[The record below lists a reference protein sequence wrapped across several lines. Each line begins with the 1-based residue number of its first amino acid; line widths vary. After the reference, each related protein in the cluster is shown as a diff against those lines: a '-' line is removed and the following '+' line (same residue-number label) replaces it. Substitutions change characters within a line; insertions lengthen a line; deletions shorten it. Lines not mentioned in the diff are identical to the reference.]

1 VRLSDRLSRSQ
12 KDVSSLAAEAPASGP
27 EGTPP
32 VPQPLAESPAAPART
47 PFASPLSSLNVNS
60 APPVVDA
67 LAGLKQRAAL
77 ALFERMGTRFGDS
90 SSSSEEDLRASAV
103 EELSAVIDEEQVPLS
118 PEERRR
124 LIREIADEVMGL
136 GPLQRLL
143 EDPSVTEIM
152 VNRFD
157 QIYIERNGH
166 LTLTGSQFSSDDHLR
181 KVIERIVSRVG
192 RRIDESSP
200 LVDARLEDGSRV
212 NAIIP
217 PLAVNG
223 PSLTIRKF
231 SHVPLT
237 VRNLIEWGSITVEMA
252 ELLSACVRA
261 RLNIIVSGGTGTGKT
276 TLLNVLSSFIPED
289 DRIVTI
295 EDAVELQLQQEHVV
309 RLESRP
315 ANIEGKG
322 AVGIRELVRNSLRMR
337 PDRIIVGEVRSGE
350 SLDMLQA
357 MNTGHDG
364 SLSTVHANSPRDAVA
379 RLETLVL
386 MAGMDLPLRA
396 IREQVS
402 SAVDLIIQ
410 VTRLR
415 DGSRRVTHVT
425 EVQGMEGD
433 IVTLQ
438 DVFLFDYAAGMDPQG
453 RFLGRPVSTGIRP
466 RFLDRFSEL
475 GISVSPA
482 VFGAA
487 MMPMPTGR
495 R

>member
-1 VRLSDRLSRSQ
+1 MRLSDRLSRSNNNGTSANSAESLSPTGGTSQ
-12 KDVSSLAAEAPASGP
+12 PVQGLIDLPSAPQRTPFTSPLAALN
-27 EGTPP
+27 GTPP
-32 VPQPLAESPAAPART
+32 PT
-47 PFASPLSSLNVNS
+47 I
-60 APPVVDA
+60 DA

-90 SSSSEEDLRASAV
+90 SGSEEELRASAV
-103 EELSAVIDEEQVPLS
+103 EELSAVIDDEQVPLS

-157 QIYIERNGH
+157 QIYVERNGH
-166 LTLTGSQFSSDDHLR
+166 LSLTGSQFSSDDHLR
-181 KVIERIVSRVG
+181 KVIERIVSKVG

-252 ELLSACVRA
+252 ELLSACVKA

-315 ANIEGKG
+315 PNIEGKG
-322 AVGIRELVRNSLRMR
+322 AIGIRELVRNSLRMR

-438 DVFLFDYAAGMDPQG
+438 DVFLFDYAAGMDAQG
-453 RFLGRPVSTGIRP
+453 RFLGKPVSTGIRP

-475 GISVSPA
+475 GITVSPA
-482 VFGAA
+482 VFGGATN
-487 MMPMPTGR
+487 PQGR